1 MKRNYYFIL
10 LSIALSAVVHLCL
23 LLIAYKLGI
32 FSFSS
37 QKEVHTPSYKL
48 RLIKPPLELTKK
60 GMAGNGKSK
69 PEKNKKNTVSKPK
82 VVSKIKKIDLPTNM
96 NKSFDTIPY
105 PNNLEQIKNKNEKL
119 NDKLKKQ
126 IAKESFKLPK
136 IITVDGDKL
145 PDNRKKFNRIMIP
158 KLPRYKNV
166 SSFSFDP
173 DNYLNNNFTPSLSF
187 EGGDSNPKFKGD
199 KTLIN
204 LPFSPETALFP
215 GEPSKPMDLMIDVE
229 FYKYPLKRNN
239 GFFRIDLKPNKQAS
253 ALRTFRKDVIFLLDI
268 SGSIGRIRL
277 EEMKSGIFATLE
289 TLHPEDRF
297 NIVAF
302 SSLNTPLFKVPMHP
316 NKQTIEA
323 ADDFLF
329 KLRHRGT
336 TNIFSALN
344 LYIGDKFRAGARPL
358 IVYLISD
365 GNVNSGAIV
374 DNSELINKVS
384 NINHDGAHI
393 FTFSCGEDKNSFL
406 MDLLA
411 YRNRGESKYIKDIKN
426 SHIALSRFI
435 YNVADVKIC
444 DLDYQVS
451 SDLADNTFPKRLEDL
466 YKGKTL
472 SVYGYYPPD
481 TKEVALRITGRDS
494 SGIRRE
500 LVYNGKID
508 NAKFAGDDLPVKWA
522 EQLIYH
528 LYSLLTVKYDPK
540 IHNEIIK
547 TAKEFNLNIPYLEE
561 HVKPMRR
568 NFQK

>member
-10 LSIALSAVVHLCL
+10 ISVALSAVVHLFIL
-23 LLIAYKLGI
+23 LLAYKLGV
-32 FSFSS
+32 FSFSPT
-37 QKEVHTPSYKL
+37 QEVQTPSYKL
-48 RLIKPPLELTKK
+48 RLIKPPVKLIKN
-60 GMAGNGKSK
+60 GAGNGSLKQ
-69 PEKNKKNTVSKPK
+69 KNDLKT
-82 VVSKIKKIDLPTNM
+82 KIKKKKIVSEVRKIDLPANM
-96 NKSFDTIPY
+96 EKSFNSIPY
-105 PNNLEQIKNKNEKL
+105 PKNIEQLNNDNKKLYKN
-119 NDKLKKQ
+119 LKKQ
-126 IAKESFKLPK
+126 ISEESFKLPK

-158 KLPRYKNV
+158 KLPRDKNV
-166 SSFSFDP
+166 SSFSFNP
-173 DNYLNNNFTPSLSF
+173 DNYLNNNFTPDLNFSGASSQPRIQ
-187 EGGDSNPKFKGD
+187 DNN
-199 KTLIN
+199 TLLK

-215 GEPSKPMDLMIDVE
+215 GEPAKPMDLMIDVVL
-229 FYKYPLKRNN
+229 YKYPLNKKN
-239 GFFRIDLKPNKQAS
+239 GFFRIDLKPNKKAS

-268 SGSIGRIRL
+268 SGSIGRARL
-277 EEMKSGIFATLE
+277 EEMKQGIFVTLE
-289 TLHPEDRF
+289 TLHPQDRF
-297 NIVAF
+297 NIIAF
-302 SSLNTPLFKVPMHP
+302 SSINTPLFKVPMHP
-316 NKQTIEA
+316 DKKTITA
-323 ADDFLF
+323 ADEFLF

-336 TNIFSALN
+336 TNIFSPLN

-374 DNSELINKVS
+374 NSSELINKVS

-411 YRNRGESKYIKDIKN
+411 YRNRGESRYVPEISN

-435 YNVADVKIC
+435 FDVADVKVC

-451 SDLADNTFPKRLEDL
+451 SELAENTFPKRLEDL

-481 TKEVALRITGRDS
+481 TKEIALRITGRDS

-500 LVYNGKID
+500 LVFNGKLA
-508 NAKFAGDDLPVKWA
+508 NAPVAKDSLPSKWA

-528 LYSLLTVKYDPK
+528 LYSILTVKYDPK
-540 IHNEIIK
+540 IRDEIIR
-547 TAKEFNLNIPYLEE
+547 TANEFNLNIPYLDK
-561 HVKPMRR
+561 HIKPFHR
-568 NFQK
+568 NYQR